1 MTSGERGSVAVEL
14 PLALGLLLLPL
25 ALLVITVPA
34 WPERQTVAR
43 AAAIEA
49 SRVAALA
56 GSFEEGIEE
65 GNAAVERSARN
76 QGLDPSDLSVSWE
89 GSFRRG
95 GSVTANVTVR
105 MPALVVP
112 GLTTVDAWVW
122 TASHTER
129 VDDFRSF
136 P

>member
-1 MTSGERGSVAVEL
+1 MREERGTVAVEL
-14 PLALGLLLLPL
+14 SLALGLFLVPI
-25 ALLVITVPA
+25 ALMVITLPT

-49 SRVAALA
+49 ARNASLA
-56 GSFEEGIEE
+56 GSLDEGIEN
-65 GNAAVERSARN
+65 GNAAVAQAARN
-76 QGLDPSDLSVSWE
+76 YGLEPDQ
-89 GSFRRG
+89 FRVVWNGGLGRG
-95 GSVTANVTVR
+95 ENITARVTVR

-112 GLTTVDAWVW
+112 GLTSVEAWSW

-129 VDDFRSF
+129 VDDYRSL

>member
-1 MTSGERGSVAVEL
+1 MTGGERGSVAVEL

-25 ALLVITVPA
+25 SLLVITVPA

-49 SRVAALA
+49 SRIAALA
-56 GSFEEGIEE
+56 GSLQEGVEE
-65 GNAAVERSARN
+65 GNAAVVRAATN
-76 QGLDPSDLSVSWE
+76 QGLDPNDVSVSWE

-105 MPALVVP
+105 MAALVVP
-112 GLTTVDAWVW
+112 GLTTVEAWAW

-129 VDDFRSF
+129 VDDYRSL

>member
-1 MTSGERGSVAVEL
+1 MTGGERGSVAVEL

-25 ALLVITVPA
+25 SLLVITVPA

-43 AAAIEA
+43 TAAIEA
-49 SRVAALA
+49 SRIAALA
-56 GSFEEGIEE
+56 ESIEE
-65 GNAAVERSARN
+65 GVEKGQAAVLRAARN
-76 QGLDPSDLSVSWE
+76 QGLDPSDVSVSWE

-112 GLTTVDAWVW
+112 GLTTVEAWAW

-129 VDDFRSF
+129 VDDYRSL

>member
-1 MTSGERGSVAVEL
+1 MEL
-14 PLALGLLLLPL
+14 PLALGLFLVPI

-43 AAAIEA
+43 AAATEA
-49 SRVAALA
+49 ARTAVLA
-56 GSFEEGIEE
+56 DSLEEGVED
-65 GNAAVERSARN
+65 GNAAVAQATRN
-76 QGLDPSDLSVSWE
+76 YGLDPDQ
-89 GSFRRG
+89 FRVAWDGGFGRG
-95 GSVTANVTVR
+95 QSMTARVTVR

-112 GLTTVDAWVW
+112 GLTAVEAWSW

-129 VDDFRSF
+129 VDDYRSL

>member
-1 MTSGERGSVAVEL
+1 MRDERGTVAVEL
-14 PLALGLLLLPL
+14 SLALGLFLVPV
-25 ALLVITVPA
+25 ALLVITIPT

-49 SRVAALA
+49 SRSAALA
-56 GSFEEGIEE
+56 DSIDEGIEH
-65 GNAAVERSARN
+65 GNAAVAQAARN
-76 QGLDPSDLSVSWE
+76 YGLDADQFRVVWD
-89 GSFRRG
+89 GSFGRG
-95 GSVTANVTVR
+95 QSITARVTVR

-112 GLTTVDAWVW
+112 GLTAVEAWSW

-129 VDDFRSF
+129 VDDYRSL

>member
-1 MTSGERGSVAVEL
+1 MKDQRGTVAVEL
-14 PLALGLLLLPL
+14 SLALGLFLVPL
-25 ALLVITVPA
+25 ALLVITIPT

-49 SRVAALA
+49 ARSAVLA
-56 GSFEEGIEE
+56 DSLDEGMGN
-65 GNAAVERSARN
+65 GNAAVAQAARN
-76 QGLDPSDLSVSWE
+76 YGLDPDQ
-89 GSFRRG
+89 FRVAWGGGFGRG
-95 GSVTANVTVR
+95 QSMTARVTVR

-112 GLTTVDAWVW
+112 GLTAVEAWSW

-129 VDDFRSF
+129 VDDYRSL